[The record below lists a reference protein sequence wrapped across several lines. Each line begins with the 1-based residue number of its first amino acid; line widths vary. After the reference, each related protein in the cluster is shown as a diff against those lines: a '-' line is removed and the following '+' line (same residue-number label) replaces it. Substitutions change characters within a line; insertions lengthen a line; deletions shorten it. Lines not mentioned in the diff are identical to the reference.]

1 MVLSDHW
8 GAFCFGGKY
17 DPERRNIVYDPLN
30 LNVKCDPLDLSVK
43 CDSSGLSLILK
54 EKNILRACTH
64 THTGCV
70 CMKFLGRH
78 KSRIDRACKYGINGK
93 RGRVLVF

>member
-1 MVLSDHW
+1 MILSDHW
-8 GAFCFGGKY
+8 GTFCFGGKY

-30 LNVKCDPLDLSVK
+30 LNVKYDPLALSVK
-43 CDSSGLSLILK
+43 CDSSVLSLILK
-54 EKNILRACTH
+54 EKIFYMPAH
-64 THTGCV
+64 IHTGCV
-70 CMKFLGRH
+70 CMKFLGRL